1 VVKLQFKS
9 RKQRRAE
16 GRRAGKKVRE
26 SVKAVYFAEL
36 ARSNDF
42 DKAATEADMHVRDII
57 KKFPEFKKDIVTGAL
72 KALQNI
78 RKKVR
83 ESEQR
88 LKDKRLSEL
97 DADMQNGRRC
107 LACGI
112 AFEEAHGYATLCPS
126 CWESAEEETRKNY
139 PAATIGIKG
148 G

>member
-1 VVKLQFKS
+1 MKIQFKN

-16 GRRAGKKVRE
+16 GRKAGKKVRE

-42 DKAATEADMHVRDII
+42 DTAATAADTHVRDLI

-72 KALQNI
+72 KALNKI
-78 RKKVR
+78 RTKVR

-97 DADMQNGRRC
+97 DADMQDGRRC

-112 AFEEAHGYATLCPS
+112 AFEEAHEYPTMCPS
-126 CWESAEEETRKNY
+126 CWNSADDETKKNY
-139 PAATIGIKG
+139 PVSTIGIKG

>member
-1 VVKLQFKS
+1 MKLQFKS

-16 GRRAGKKVRE
+16 GRNAGKKVRE

-36 ARSNDF
+36 AKSNDF
-42 DKAATEADMHVRDII
+42 DKAATEADYHVRGLI

-72 KALQNI
+72 KALQRI

-88 LKDKRLSEL
+88 LKDKRLAEL
-97 DADMQNGRRC
+97 DADMQGGRRC

-112 AFEEAHGYATLCPS
+112 AFEDSHGYPTLCPS
-126 CWESAEEETRKNY
+126 CWESSDEEIKAKY
-139 PAATIGIKG
+139 PVATVGVKG